1 MAKKT
6 RSGLDMILFGSG
18 LDIDAER
25 AKTLPTY
32 DVLRCYAS
40 VRLELKGDGSKQPKS
55 SIIADIVAKK
65 LEQLWQRASLPVLTR
80 PRIKDMILSYN
91 NKYQTIIKPCKS
103 RQNTNLTA
111 KLEKFKADA
120 QKLFDICYCKCA
132 DKISCKCE
140 KTKKIPALEWDFIID
155 QRGQRKMAI
164 GNVDK
169 KETNKL
175 KRKHERMSKSSN
187 LNVVCEYDAIP
198 SISGLQSFKGKPVP
212 GDSSSDSISSTDVDD
227 QDFQWSYSFGSLS
240 QSTEYQ
246 KKPKQMRVS
255 LPSTAKAV
263 DLTGVSNR
271 AAAKIVSAVL
281 VDLNMVN
288 KSNPDKVVDKN
299 KIRREIKKNRYRLQ
313 SQNTDLSE
321 HLGGLYFDGRK
332 DRTILQVDNRRKE
345 ITEEHIALIQ
355 EPNGNYFGHLSLSSP
370 VKAIDI
376 ANGILSHIT
385 KKGISLKD
393 LKVIGCDGTNIN
405 TGWKG
410 GVIRLIEEQL
420 GRPLQW
426 AICLLHANELP
437 LRHLL
442 QKIEGHTKGPYNY
455 SGPIGSLLNDCEKAA
470 VVQFTAINCDLPEV
484 DAKDLSTDQQSIK
497 NGNCPKILL
506 ERNPGKLA
514 HSRWVTTANRVL
526 RLYASTENPSENL
539 KVITDFI
546 MKLYA
551 PMWFRIKTKPLLQ
564 HEAVRNITDEIIER
578 NSYFAQPE
586 NVLLAMLTDPRE
598 HIRRLAV
605 NRIKKART
613 NTSKEL
619 RVFKAPK
626 LNFDA
631 DDYIDIIDWQNIN
644 VTEPPITKA
653 LTIEEL
659 TEQSS
664 HNTLNIGE
672 YPCHTQAVERCV
684 KVITDASLK
693 VCGSEARDGYIRA
706 KIDARKD
713 LPSFENKA
721 QYFAATKD

>member
-32 DVLRCYAS
+32 EDVLRCYAS
-40 VRLELKGDGSKQPKS
+40 VRSELKGDGSKQPKS

-198 SISGLQSFKGKPVP
+198 STSGLQSFKGKPVP

-240 QSTEYQ
+240 QSTEFQ

-288 KSNPDKVVDKN
+288 KSNPDKVVDKI
-299 KIRREIKKNRYRLQ
+299 KIKKNRYRLQ
-313 SQNTDLSE
+313 
-321 HLGGLYFDGRK
+321 R
-332 DRTILQVDNRRKE
+332 
-345 ITEEHIALIQ
+345 
-355 EPNGNYFGHLSLSSP
+355 
-370 VKAIDI
+370 
-376 ANGILSHIT
+376 
-385 KKGISLKD
+385 
-393 LKVIGCDGTNIN
+393 CDGTNIN

-442 QKIEGHTKGPYNY
+442 QKIDGHTKGPYNY

-484 DAKDLSTDQQSIK
+484 DAKDLSTDQQYLYIMCQAIK

-539 KVITDFI
+539 KLITDFI

-564 HEAVRNITDEIIER
+564 HGARHIWEMIKISRQFPEAVRNITDEIIER

>member
-1 MAKKT
+1 
-6 RSGLDMILFGSG
+6 
-18 LDIDAER
+18 
-25 AKTLPTY
+25 
-32 DVLRCYAS
+32 
-40 VRLELKGDGSKQPKS
+40 
-55 SIIADIVAKK
+55 
-65 LEQLWQRASLPVLTR
+65 
-80 PRIKDMILSYN
+80 MILSYN

-198 SISGLQSFKGKPVP
+198 STSGLQSFKGKPVP

-227 QDFQWSYSFGSLS
+227 QDFQWSYPFGSLS
-240 QSTEYQ
+240 QSTEFQ

-313 SQNTDLSE
+313 NQNTDLSE

-332 DRTILQVDNRRKE
+332 DR
-345 ITEEHIALIQ
+345 
-355 EPNGNYFGHLSLSSP
+355 
-370 VKAIDI
+370 
-376 ANGILSHIT
+376 
-385 KKGISLKD
+385 
-393 LKVIGCDGTNIN
+393 
-405 TGWKG
+405 WKG

-442 QKIEGHTKGPYNY
+442 QKIDGHTKGPYNY

-484 DAKDLSTDQQSIK
+484 DAKDLSTDQQYLYIMWQAIK

-539 KVITDFI
+539 KLITDFI

-564 HEAVRNITDEIIER
+564 HGARHIWEMIKISRQFPEAVRNITDEIIER